1 MAPKPKAKPK
11 PKASELASKSSPSPA
26 LVSKCATAAQAITE
40 VFAKFDVNKDGVI
53 DQEELTRTIQ
63 KLQPRFSKE
72 DCAELFK
79 SADANHDGKIHYA
92 EFVAWLCSEEGVTAS
107 DVLTE
112 LGVTPGWLKDGVLDR
127 IVVSPYGVLGMQLT
141 GSGEMVRNAQEPD
154 SQIAIMDPAGLPF
167 IQTDGPS
174 LAGGAAGVIYQWLG
188 IGEEPSFPKPVRSAI
203 QAPLQAKFHKY
214 GEKKCIHVVGPD
226 FNREEYCTRQQALAE
241 LAEAYRAAFAE
252 FSASGERKF
261 RLLPLS
267 GGIFAGPFRD
277 EMPKL
282 TAAAVQQGFLL
293 LAEEQ
298 QKLILCAER
307 LEMCIFTE
315 DDLPS
320 FKEIFAS
327 SAQKLSSN
335 DPLAKL
341 HGTMEVAL
349 NTNFGKKAD
358 FKLKVVGSVGDPQ
371 TFFPRLLEWSH
382 LGKDARPL
390 CVRDA

>member
-1 MAPKPKAKPK
+1 
-11 PKASELASKSSPSPA
+11 
-26 LVSKCATAAQAITE
+26 
-40 VFAKFDVNKDGVI
+40 
-53 DQEELTRTIQ
+53 
-63 KLQPRFSKE
+63 
-72 DCAELFK
+72 
-79 SADANHDGKIHYA
+79 
-92 EFVAWLCSEEGVTAS
+92 
-107 DVLTE
+107 
-112 LGVTPGWLKDGVLDR
+112 
-127 IVVSPYGVLGMQLT
+127 MQLT
-141 GSGEMVRNAQEPD
+141 GTGEMVRNAPEPD
-154 SQIAIMDPAGLPF
+154 SQIAIVDPAGLPF

-188 IGEEPSFPKPVRSAI
+188 IGEELSFPEPVRSAI

-226 FNREEYCTRQQALAE
+226 FNREEDCTRQQALAE

-252 FSASGERKF
+252 FSASGERSF

-267 GGIFAGPFRD
+267 GGIFAGVFQD

-320 FKEIFAS
+320 FKESFAS
-327 SAQKLSSN
+327 A
-335 DPLAKL
+335 
-341 HGTMEVAL
+341 
-349 NTNFGKKAD
+349 
-358 FKLKVVGSVGDPQ
+358 
-371 TFFPRLLEWSH
+371 
-382 LGKDARPL
+382 ARK
-390 CVRDA
+390 